1 MCKTVPHTAAHI
13 WGMVIDGL
21 ADVWDVLVITML
33 VVLSVDVRTDLI
45 MELSDAVI
53 KVPTVLI
60 VSVGVDIS
68 AGAEIAVVGDTVLV
82 RYTDED
88 VLTDL

>member
-1 MCKTVPHTAAHI
+1 
-13 WGMVIDGL
+13 MVIDGL